1 MAVRLQLKLGA
12 VTDQDRLPDSPDTVV
27 VIEPSVGSV
36 ARTKGSLYLLVTSRV
51 PGPKAREATRLVAET
66 LRNEY
71 YYDESAGIRQC
82 LIKVLGSANKKL
94 AHQRDK
100 LGLGVSA
107 DGNGPIGVAV
117 AVVRGREMYVAT
129 VGPAEAYLVRQ
140 ARLSTLPDPNA
151 ERGLPAN
158 ELVPEVW
165 RGELT
170 VGDALC
176 LVSANLMARVGM
188 DTLKDALVTLHPQS
202 AIEHVHAR
210 FVASDGHGSDGAI
223 AFEAT
228 EVGATYKQKPLVPVR
243 PAEPF
248 AGTPDKGPIPI
259 ADSMAA
265 GAAAVGDG
273 AARARDAAGNG
284 LQRAV
289 WKIQDA
295 LPKRNPATRK
305 VSSTSARVETQRRAA
320 VAFLAFVAV
329 AAVLVG
335 GTYVVGG
342 FKSPKSPSQVIAS
355 ANAAQQAFNAAQQA
369 LQTLSNAGQDVIA
382 NDPQQALQLLR
393 TANEQLTIAEEAG
406 YPKSSTAPLRAQI
419 NTGLDRLY
427 GVVHVASVAGFT
439 FPASAG
445 AVHLTTVVRGSDG
458 APYVLDTGTK
468 TVWRI
473 DLAKKTAAPVYKSG
487 QKADGGAKVGDPKL
501 IVVGGPDVLILDVK
515 NVLWRWRP
523 IGTAGKG
530 TLVKV
535 NIPGST
541 TWGTDVQVLSTFVSN
556 FSQAFYKLYVVDPS
570 QQNIM
575 VLSPNSDGSGYT
587 QAAAPRL
594 PAARDVTKI
603 TALLIDGDI
612 YATESGAVERLI
624 PTGGWKPQAL
634 PDTDVRPTSNLT
646 AMVSPNNADG
656 SYTKGSGTLYAW
668 DTQND
673 RVVAYSKNGGKY
685 VAQYEA
691 VAGGV
696 TWADLQDIEILPTLG
711 TDVPASMWWVS
722 SNAFYTSTLV
732 DVQPTPTPSPSASP
746 SSSPVPSSS
755 AKPGKSPKPTTKPGS
770 SPKPSATPRPS

>member
-1 MAVRLQLKLGA
+1 LAVRLQLKLGA

-27 VIEPSVGSV
+27 VVEPSVGSV

-94 AHQRDK
+94 VHQRDK

-158 ELVPEVW
+158 ELLPEVW

-342 FKSPKSPSQVIAS
+342 FKSPKSPGQVIES
-355 ANAAQQAFNAAQQA
+355 ANAAQQAFTAAQQA
-369 LQTLSNAGQDVIA
+369 LQTLNNAGQDVIA
-382 NDPQQALQLLR
+382 NDPQQALALLR

-468 TVWRI
+468 AVWRI

-487 QKADGGAKVGDPKL
+487 QKDATGNKVADPKL
-501 IVVGGPDVLILDVK
+501 IVAGGPDLLILDVK

-530 TLVKV
+530 TLLKV

-541 TWGTDVQVLSTFVSN
+541 TWGTDVTVLGTFVSN

-685 VAQYEA
+685 VAQYVA

-722 SNAFYTSTLV
+722 SDAFYTSTLV
-732 DVQPTPTPSPSASP
+732 DAQPSPTPSPTASP

-755 AKPGKSPKPTTKPGS
+755 AKPGKSPKPTTKPRS
-770 SPKPSATPRPS
+770 SPKPSPTPKPS

>member
-1 MAVRLQLKLGA
+1 LAVRLQLKLGA
-12 VTDQDRLPDSPDTVV
+12 VTDQDRLSDSPDTVV
-27 VIEPSVGSV
+27 VVEPSVGSV

-210 FVASDGHGSDGAI
+210 FAASDGHGSDGAI

-228 EVGATYKQKPLVPVR
+228 EVGATYKQKSLVPAR
-243 PAEPF
+243 PAEPL
-248 AGTPDKGPIPI
+248 AGTPDRGPLPI
-259 ADSMAA
+259 ADSVAA

-284 LQRAV
+284 FQRAV
-289 WKIQDA
+289 WRVQDA

-305 VSSTSARVETQRRAA
+305 VSSTSSRVETQRRAA
-320 VAFLAFVAV
+320 VAFLAFVSV

-342 FKSPKSPSQVIAS
+342 FKSPKSPGQVIAS
-355 ANAAQQAFNAAQQA
+355 AGAAQQAFNNAQQA
-369 LQTLSNAGQDVIA
+369 LQTLTNAGQDVIA
-382 NDPQQALQLLR
+382 NDPQQALALLR
-393 TANEQLTIAEEAG
+393 TANEQLTIAEKAG
-406 YPKSSTAPLRAQI
+406 YPTSSTAPLRAQV
-419 NTGLDRLY
+419 NAGLDRLY

-445 AVHLTTVVRGSDG
+445 AVHLTTVVRGNDG

-473 DLAKKTAAPVYKSG
+473 DLAKKTASPVYKSG
-487 QKADGGAKVGDPKL
+487 QKADAGKVGDPKL
-501 IVVGGPDVLILDVK
+501 IVAGGPDVLVLDTK
-515 NVLWRWRP
+515 NVMWRWRP

-530 TLVKV
+530 TLVRI

-541 TWGTDVQVLSTFVSN
+541 TWGSDVQVLGTFVSN

-587 QAAAPRL
+587 AAAVPRL
-594 PAARDVTKI
+594 PASRDVTKI

-624 PTGGWKPQAL
+624 PTGGWKPATL
-634 PDTDVRPTSNLT
+634 PDTDVRPTSSFT
-646 AMVSPNNADG
+646 VMVSPNLADG
-656 SYTKGSGTLYAW
+656 SYSKGSGILYAW

-673 RVVAYSKNGGKY
+673 RVVAFSKNGGKY
-685 VAQYEA
+685 VAQYVA
-691 VAGGV
+691 VSGGV
-696 TWADLQDIEILPTLG
+696 AWTDLQDVEVLPTLG
-711 TDVPASMWWVS
+711 TDVPATMWWIS
-722 SNAFYTSTLV
+722 STTFYSSTLV
-732 DVQPTPTPSPSASP
+732 DAQPVPTPSPSASP
-746 SSSPVPSSS
+746 SSSPTPSSS
-755 AKPGKSPKPTTKPGS
+755 TKPGKSPQ
-770 SPKPSATPRPS
+770 PSATPRPS

>member
-12 VTDQDRLPDSPDTVV
+12 VTDADRLPDSPDTVV
-27 VIEPSVGSV
+27 VVEPSVGSV

-51 PGPKAREATRLVAET
+51 PGVKAREATRLVAET
-66 LRNEY
+66 LRDEY

-165 RGELT
+165 RGELS

-210 FVASDGHGSDGAI
+210 FAASDGHGSDGAI

-228 EVGATYKQKPLVPVR
+228 EVGATYKQKSLVPVR
-243 PAEPF
+243 PAEPL

-265 GAAAVGDG
+265 GAAAVGGG

-284 LQRAV
+284 FQRAV

-320 VAFLAFVAV
+320 VAALAFVAV
-329 AAVLVG
+329 VAVLG
-335 GTYVVGG
+335 GGIYFFGG
-342 FKSPKSPSQVIAS
+342 KTIKPGPVIAS
-355 ANAAQQAFNAAQQA
+355 ANAAQQAFNEAQQA
-369 LQTLSNAGQDVIA
+369 LTTLSNAGQDVIA
-382 NDPQQALQLLR
+382 NDPQQALALLR
-393 TANEQLTIAEEAG
+393 TANEQLTIAEKAG
-406 YPKSSTAPLRAQI
+406 YPTSATAPLRAQI
-419 NTGLDRLY
+419 TAGLDRLY
-427 GVVHVASVAGFT
+427 GVVHVASTAAFT

-458 APYVLDTGTK
+458 VPYVLDTGTK

-473 DLAKKTAAPVYKSG
+473 DLAKETAAPVYKSG
-487 QKADGGAKVGDPKL
+487 QKTDAGARVGDPKL

-515 NVLWRWRP
+515 NLLWRWRP

-535 NIPGST
+535 NIPGSS
-541 TWGTDVQVLSTFVSN
+541 TWGTDVQVVGTFVSN
-556 FSQAFYKLYVVDPS
+556 FSQAFNKLYVVDPS

-575 VLSPNSDGSGYT
+575 VYSPNNDGSGYT
-587 QAAAPRL
+587 TAAQPKL
-594 PAARDVTKI
+594 PVSRDVTKI
-603 TALLIDGDI
+603 TALMIDGDI
-612 YATESGAVERLI
+612 FATEAGAVERLI
-624 PTGGWKPQAL
+624 PTGGWKPATL
-634 PDTDVRPTSNLT
+634 PDTDIRPTSSFT
-646 AMVSPNNADG
+646 ALVSPNNADG
-656 SYTKGSGTLYAW
+656 SYTKGTGTLYAW
-668 DTQND
+668 DPQND
-673 RVVAYSKNGGKY
+673 RVVTFSKSNGKY
-685 VAQYEA
+685 VAQY
-691 VAGGV
+691 VPVSGGV
-696 TWADLQDIEILPTLG
+696 TWADLQDIELPPSLG
-711 TDVPASMWWVS
+711 TDVPATMWWVS

-732 DVQPTPTPSPSASP
+732 DVQPTPSPSPTASP
-746 SSSPVPSSS
+746 SSSPTPSSS
-755 AKPGKSPKPTTKPGS
+755 AKPGKSPKPTTKPGK
-770 SPKPSATPRPS
+770 SPKPSATPKPS

>member
-1 MAVRLQLKLGA
+1 LAVRLQLKLGA

-27 VIEPSVGSV
+27 VVEPSVGSV
-36 ARTKGSLYLLVTSRV
+36 ARTKGSLYLLVTSGV

-100 LGLGVSA
+100 LGLGTSA
-107 DGNGPIGVAV
+107 DGTGPIGVAV

-151 ERGLPAN
+151 ERGLPTD

-210 FVASDGHGSDGAI
+210 FAASDGHGSDGAI

-228 EVGATYKQKPLVPVR
+228 EVGATYKQKTLVPVR
-243 PAEPF
+243 PAEPL
-248 AGTPDKGPIPI
+248 AGTPDKGPLPL

-265 GAAAVGDG
+265 GAAAVGAG
-273 AARARDAAGNG
+273 TARARDAAGNG
-284 LQRAV
+284 FQRVV

-295 LPKRNPATRK
+295 LPKRNPASRK
-305 VSSTSARVETQRRAA
+305 VGSTAARVETQRRAA

-329 AAVLVG
+329 VTVLIGAV
-335 GTYVVGG
+335 YVFGG
-342 FKSPKSPSQVIAS
+342 FKSAKPPSSVIGS
-355 ANAAQQAFNAAQQA
+355 ANAAQQAFEAAQQA
-369 LQTLSNAGQDVIA
+369 LGKLTNAGQDVIA
-382 NDPQQALQLLR
+382 VDPQQALQLLR
-393 TANEQLTIAEEAG
+393 TANEQLKIAEDAG
-406 YPKSSTAPLRAQI
+406 YPVGSTAPLRTQI
-419 NTGLDRLY
+419 NAGLDRLY
-427 GVVHVASVAGFT
+427 GVVHVASTATFT

-445 AVHLTTVVRGSDG
+445 AVHLSTVVRGSDG
-458 APYVLDTGTK
+458 VPYVLDTGTK

-473 DLAKKTAAPVYKSG
+473 DLAKKTAAPVYRAG
-487 QKADGGAKVGDPKL
+487 QKAGAVKVGEPKL
-501 IVVGGPDVLILDVK
+501 ITVGGPDVLILDVK

-570 QQNIM
+570 EQNIM
-575 VLSPNSDGSGYT
+575 VLSPNNDGSGYT
-587 QAAAPRL
+587 TAAVPRL
-594 PAARDVTKI
+594 PASRDVTKV

-612 YATESGAVERLI
+612 YATEGGVLERLI
-624 PTGGWKPQAL
+624 PTGGWKPANL
-634 PDTDVRPTSNLT
+634 PDTDIRPTSNYI
-646 AMVSPNNADG
+646 AMVSPNLPDG
-656 SYTKGSGTLYAW
+656 TYSKGTGTLFTW
-668 DTQND
+668 DVQNH
-673 RVVAYSKNGGKY
+673 RVVAFSKNGGKY
-685 VAQYEA
+685 IAQYVA

-696 TWADLQDIEILPTLG
+696 TWADLQDIEVLPTLG
-711 TDVPASMWWVS
+711 ADVPNTMWWVS
-722 SNAFYTSTLV
+722 SNGFYTSTLV
-732 DVQPTPTPSPSASP
+732 DAQPTPTPSPSVSASP
-746 SSSPVPSSS
+746 APSGS
-755 AKPGKSPKPTTKPGS
+755 AKPGKSPKPTAKPTTKPRA
-770 SPKPSATPRPS
+770 SATPRPS